1 MTDFHSTIIIFNHN
15 IELRLEVSCSVYFI
29 LKLNFKNSCISVT
42 QMAFGTGIIWASDFF
57 MHVSMVCMH
66 VFFLCIVC
74 IYDFKL
80 PLDPVRHLSVLPEHL
95 H

>member
-1 MTDFHSTIIIFNHN
+1 MFSIF
-15 IELRLEVSCSVYFI
+15 YFKTEFQKQ
-29 LKLNFKNSCISVT
+29 LYRVT

-74 IYDFKL
+74 VYDFKL

>member
-1 MTDFHSTIIIFNHN
+1 MFSIF
-15 IELRLEVSCSVYFI
+15 YFKTEFQKQ
-29 LKLNFKNSCISVT
+29 LYSVT

-66 VFFLCIVC
+66 VFFLCIAC

>member
-1 MTDFHSTIIIFNHN
+1 MFSIF
-15 IELRLEVSCSVYFI
+15 YFKTEFQKQ
-29 LKLNFKNSCISVT
+29 LYSVT
-42 QMAFGTGIIWASDFF
+42 QMAFGMGIIWASDFF